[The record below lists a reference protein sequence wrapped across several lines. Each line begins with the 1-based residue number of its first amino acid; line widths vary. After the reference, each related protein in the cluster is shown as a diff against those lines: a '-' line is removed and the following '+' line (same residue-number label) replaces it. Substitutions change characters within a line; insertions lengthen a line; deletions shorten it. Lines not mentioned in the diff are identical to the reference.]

1 MSETAMNKNQ
11 GDAAMSESDDQ
22 AIGKYEGAHARLI
35 RPSVHDLDEILGTA
49 FRVLDAGFVRLV
61 DYMGDDTSVVQAAR
75 VSYGAGTKHVQDDR
89 SLIRYLMRHAHTTPF
104 EMCEVKLH
112 IRAPMDVWRQWIR
125 HRTANVNEYSTR
137 YSVAIEATQRTPE
150 DQWRTQSG
158 ENKQGSSGFVSQEI
172 GQKLSHA
179 EGELQRIARETYEER
194 LAAGVA
200 REQAR
205 KDLPLS
211 TYTEAYWKIDLHNLL
226 HFLSVRME
234 PHAQKEI
241 RDYAVT
247 IGNFIVARWVP
258 LVWEAFIDYK
268 LSALQLSRI
277 EIEVISAL
285 IAGSRD
291 QAKAAAEKSGLVK
304 TGKHGRLAANRERT
318 ELESKLRAFGL
329 IPPWSSDD
337 QGPSDRV
344 ATIQTE
350 F

>member
-1 MSETAMNKNQ
+1 
-11 GDAAMSESDDQ
+11 MSESDDR
-22 AIGKYEGAHARLI
+22 ATGKDEGEYTRLI
-35 RPSVHDLDEILGTA
+35 RPSVHDLDAVLGTA

-61 DYMGDDTSVVQAAR
+61 DYMGDDSSVVQAAR

-104 EMCEVKLH
+104 EMCEIKLH

-137 YSVAIEATQRTPE
+137 YSVAIEATQRTRE
-150 DQWRTQSG
+150 DEWRTQSG
-158 ENKQGSSGFVSQEI
+158 ENKQGSRGFVSQEI
-172 GQKLSHA
+172 GKKLSNA

-234 PHAQKEI
+234 PHAQVEI
-241 RDYAVT
+241 RKYAFV
-247 IGNFIVARWVP
+247 IAEEIVSKWVP
-258 LVWEAFIDYK
+258 SVWEAFLDFHRYG
-268 LSALQLSRI
+268 LRLSRI
-277 EIEVISAL
+277 EREVLVAL
-285 IAGSRD
+285 IAGLPDRARAVAESRGML
-291 QAKAAAEKSGLVK
+291 KIGK
-304 TGKHGRLAANRERT
+304 TGALSRNRERE
-318 ELESKLRAFGL
+318 ELEVKLSEFGL
-329 IPPWSSDD
+329 TVPW
-337 QGPSDRV
+337 
-344 ATIQTE
+344 
-350 F
+350 